1 LLASWGVGFE
11 AVDVAATPAAWDTL
25 RGLGVPAVPAVVVG
39 ERAVHGWNPK
49 AVAALVGV
57 AYEGGPALSP
67 AALVARLD
75 TVLAAGQRAMRQVP
89 PEHLG
94 MMHPG
99 RDRPVRQLGFHV
111 FRLSLAFHEAMEAR
125 RLPKAWLD
133 EDAPAE
139 LRDGPAIAAYGDR
152 VRAELAAHFAR
163 PGAWDGVVET
173 YYGPQTGHEL
183 LERTVWH
190 AAQHVRQ
197 LYAFLERMGV
207 TPEAPLTAADYAGL
221 PIPKELW

>member
-1 LLASWGVGFE
+1 LLASWGVTFD
-11 AVDVAATPAAWDTL
+11 AVDVEATPAARQTL
-25 RGLGVPAVPAVVVG
+25 AGLGVPAVPAVVVG

-49 AVAALVGV
+49 AVAELVGV
-57 AYEGGPALSP
+57 PYAGGPALAP
-67 AALVARLD
+67 PELARRLD
-75 TVLAAGQRAMRQVP
+75 VVLAAAQRAMRQIP
-89 PEHLG
+89 PEHLE
-94 MMHPG
+94 MKHPG

-111 FRLSLAFHEAMEAR
+111 FRLSLAFAESMRAR

-133 EDAPAE
+133 EDATPA
-139 LRDGPAIAAYGDR
+139 LADGPAIAGYGDR
-152 VRAELAAHFAR
+152 VRAELAAHFAG

-173 YYGPQTGHEL
+173 YYGPQSGHEV

-207 TPEAPLTAADYAGL
+207 TPDYAGL
-221 PIPKELW
+221 PLPKELW